1 MPNRTFVILTAVCL
15 MFPIGASAAQL
26 NQENNYP
33 QTAPAMNKFAQHPA
47 SFRKRPSRG
56 ERMNKMLQQL
66 DLSAEQSQRI
76 ETIKEEFKAK
86 NVALDE
92 EIKTNH
98 QQGRLSLG
106 SDASPE
112 ELRQQHQRVQALHQQ
127 LNNNRF
133 EMMLQVREVLTPE
146 QQDQLAE
153 LIEQKRNQRR
163 S

>member
-1 MPNRTFVILTAVCL
+1 
-15 MFPIGASAAQL
+15 
-26 NQENNYP
+26 
-33 QTAPAMNKFAQHPA
+33 
-47 SFRKRPSRG
+47 
-56 ERMNKMLQQL
+56 MNKMLQQL